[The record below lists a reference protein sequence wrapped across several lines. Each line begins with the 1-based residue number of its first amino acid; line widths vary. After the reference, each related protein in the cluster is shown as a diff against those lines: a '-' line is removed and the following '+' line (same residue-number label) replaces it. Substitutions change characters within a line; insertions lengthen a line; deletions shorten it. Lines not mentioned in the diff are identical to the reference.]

1 MKKKKK
7 TEPRKWKRKE
17 HYQRARPTKKETQNL
32 DAEKNKFPLVDQ
44 AFKLVADAWAILNDV
59 AKKAHKNNEL
69 TLFSKVKLTLF
80 SKVKKKKKKNLSFTD
95 RELQRVQWECVW
107 GRERRERR
115 VRQSELD
122 WSWDERVEIWELEVR
137 EWG

>member
-7 TEPRKWKRKE
+7 EPRKWKRKE
-17 HYQRARPTKKETQNL
+17 HYQRARARARLTKKETQNP

-44 AFKLVADAWAILNDV
+44 AFKLVADAWVVLDNA

-80 SKVKKKKKKNLSFTD
+80 LKGKKKNP
-95 RELQRVQWECVW
+95 Q
-107 GRERRERR
+107 
-115 VRQSELD
+115 LD
-122 WSWDERVEIWELEVR
+122 
-137 EWG
+137 